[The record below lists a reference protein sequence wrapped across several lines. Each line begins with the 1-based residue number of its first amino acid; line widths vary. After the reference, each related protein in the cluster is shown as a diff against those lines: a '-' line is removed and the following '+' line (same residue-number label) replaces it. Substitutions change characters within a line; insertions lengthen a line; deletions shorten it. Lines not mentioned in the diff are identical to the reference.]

1 MTKGYLYSRLS
12 TVEQRKGHGLERQQ
26 KGVTEYCNRHGI
38 TLQDVSFN
46 DLGVS
51 GFHGANADRGELAE
65 FIDAVKLGVIDKGSV
80 LIMEDLDRLT
90 RMDPM
95 KARRLLEDILL
106 MDIDV
111 VTLKDQQR
119 YSKERLVKEP
129 YLIFMIIAMTIRSND
144 ESKVKSLRVR
154 AAWGKKKIDAR
165 TTGKIVTKRI
175 PTWLKVSEDRF
186 EVIEDKASAVLKVF
200 ELAAHGHG
208 QHSIAK
214 MLNQEQV
221 PTLKT
226 GEMWGKGV
234 VTKLLNSDSVRG
246 TYVPH
251 DVVTNENGK
260 KTRLPLEPIEGYY
273 PRIVSE
279 ELWQATRT
287 HKAKGGGS
295 VVLRNV
301 LSGVGVCGRCGG
313 TMVRIGKNQRDVYLV
328 CSKARV
334 GAGCRYEAVRY
345 GDVELA
351 VRRLN
356 PMVDMD
362 LTDDDALTSRRAS
375 IVTEIDALRDHI
387 GEGLKSRGGREALA
401 ELDADLVRMEQEL
414 DAIDDEIEANAPALV
429 RARMDR
435 AVDALAAVP
444 FDVVAANAALKGVV
458 DRVEVLFD
466 EGEVVAHWKT
476 GGSTAGMFRWP
487 KE

>member
-12 TVEQRKGHGLERQQ
+12 TAEQRKGHGLERQQ
-26 KGVTEYCNRHGI
+26 KAAVEYCDRHRV

-80 LIMEDLDRLT
+80 LIIENLDRLS
-90 RMDPM
+90 RMVPR
-95 KARRLLEDILL
+95 KAARLLEDILEL
-106 MDIDV
+106 GVDV
-111 VTLKDQQR
+111 VTLNDHKR
-119 YSKERLVKEP
+119 YSLKDLDEG
-129 YLIFMIIAMTIRSND
+129 INMIVVLLAAQRSHD

-175 PTWLKVSEDRF
+175 PTWLKISEDRF
-186 EVIEDKASAVLKVF
+186 EVIEDKANAVRKVF

-208 QHSIAK
+208 QHTIAK
-214 MLNQEQV
+214 TLNQEQV

-234 VTKLLNSDSVRG
+234 IAKLLTSDSVRG
-246 TYVPH
+246 IYVPH
-251 DVVTNENGK
+251 DVITNDDGK
-260 KTRLPLEPIEGYY
+260 KTRVPLEPIDGYY

-334 GAGCRYEAVRY
+334 GAGCRYETVRY
-345 GDVELA
+345 GDVEMA

-356 PMVDMD
+356 PMVRMD
-362 LTDDDALTSRRAS
+362 LTDDDTLASRRAS
-375 IVTEIDALRDHI
+375 IVAAMDALRDHM
-387 GEGLKSRGGREALA
+387 GEGFKSRGGREALA
-401 ELDADLVRMEQEL
+401 ELDADLVKMEQEL

-444 FDVVAANAALKGVV
+444 FDVVAANAALKGVAE
-458 DRVEVLFD
+458 RVEVRFD
-466 EGEVVAHWKT
+466 EGEVVAFWKT
-476 GGSTAGMFRWP
+476 GGSTADMFRWP